1 MKKINKILIAVALLV
16 GVVVVFWAMNS
27 GNNRENISELTKP
40 GYGEGETVYKILVE
54 SEDKEYEVEISVP
67 AKEISEEELPQ
78 CFEKAFEKVLVKLP
92 GDNQSLDYVT
102 DNLNFVDRIDEYG
115 MDVYYAVSDESVMDC
130 FGKINSGNI
139 PDAGRGV
146 VISAYFQYG
155 DKSQMYQVPVTVYP
169 KPKTDMEMLTENIQN
184 NLKDEGDR
192 VVLPTEINGKKVSF
206 FARGQSGLGIVLL
219 AVLAIALAVYNKK
232 IAQPKKA
239 AENREKQM
247 KLDYSEI
254 VSKLSLLMGA
264 GMSQTLALKKIAT
277 DYKSAREQGKL
288 EKRYAYEEIAIVANR
303 IETGVSEVDAYAS
316 MGKACKLHSYIKL
329 CNLLSQNIRKGSDGF
344 NAMLRNEVTEAF
356 MERKAIAKKTG
367 EEAGTKLLLPMILML
382 MVVLIIIIVPAFMSF

>member
-78 CFEKAFEKVLVKLP
+78 CFEKAFEKVLVKMP

-139 PDAGRGV
+139 PDAGRDV

-155 DKSQMYQVPVTVYP
+155 DKSQMYQVPVMVYP
-169 KPKTDMEMLTENIQN
+169 KPKTDKEMLTENIQN
-184 NLKDEGDR
+184 NLKDEGDH

-206 FARGQSGLGIVLL
+206 FAKGQSGLGIVLL

-303 IETGVSEVDAYAS
+303 IETGVSEADAYAS